1 MIRLNLKSKVIRAA
15 SKPLRKDL
23 AAVQLVPSA
32 NKTEAFAAATNGRIM
47 AVSKESKAKIDRRV
61 FIPASVCRRKADE
74 VDHEIV
80 YDETNKQWSRN
91 SLNRKREKKVVTA
104 PEKGRRFPRT
114 QDVLPKV
121 SSDTHIAVSLDAKQL
136 AKLASAMGT
145 NNEESDITL
154 FIPVPKRGE
163 FYGPSPAV
171 HISDSTS
178 IGAIAVFCS
187 NSDRNDSI
195 AAYNKLRDEYV
206 SAANAADEAAKAKD
220 SAPVSA

>member
-1 MIRLNLKSKVIRAA
+1 MIRLNLKSTVIRAA

-32 NKTEAFAAATNGRIM
+32 NEAEAFAAATNGLIL
-47 AVSKESKAKIDRRV
+47 AVSREATKIDRRV
-61 FIPASVCRRKADE
+61 FIPASVCRSKAGE
-74 VDHEIV
+74 VEHEIL

-91 SLNRKREKKVVTA
+91 SWNRRRKKKVVTA

-114 QDVLPKV
+114 QDVLPNV
-121 SSDTHIAVSLDAKQL
+121 SGDTHIAVTLDAKQL

-163 FYGPSPAV
+163 FYGPIPAV
-171 HISDSTS
+171 QISDSTS
-178 IGAIAVFCS
+178 IGAIAVVCS
-187 NSDRNDSI
+187 NSDRNNSF
-195 AAYNKLRDEYV
+195 AAYNRLRDEYV
-206 SAANAADEAAKAKD
+206 SAANAAE
-220 SAPVSA
+220 